1 MALAP
6 GKIWKLARSG
16 AAVSIVS
23 LYLGVVCNL
32 ALTFFAG
39 WWFGEHVFGYI
50 VIGLSVVLIGSMLG
64 QFGFSHGLVKLIGAY
79 RATGDIAYLKGA
91 IRGVTWFCTGT
102 GVVFGVIGALVVLL
116 PIPMDAELRPALL
129 WSMACVPVWTLMLLQ
144 QHVARGFQRMGLANL
159 PSTVVHPLLLM
170 GAIWLLSERDAA
182 TAAFFFRWYAILGM
196 GVVLGLGLWV
206 RLLPEMREL
215 RGVRPGYAMKQWLVM
230 SFPIGV
236 SNVLNQLMQRADAL
250 ILAMFVTPAQVGLYG
265 MAARI
270 AMGVGQCKLAFNRY
284 WASDMAGRW
293 EVRDLDGLRHVVK
306 RTGRLTMVVSVSIAL
321 VLIVFGRWILKLPGE
336 AFVAAYPLM
345 MILLVGHL
353 MMAYFAANITLLQ
366 MADQERTAT
375 RNYAVALVVMVA
387 GYFVAVPVWGAIGA
401 AVVTSAGT
409 VLLSSLMTRSCV
421 KRLDC
426 YPGAF

>member
-1 MALAP
+1 MALNVARL
-6 GKIWKLARSG
+6 WRLARSG

-50 VIGLSVVLIGSMLG
+50 VVGLSVVLIGSMLG

-79 RATGDIAYLKGA
+79 RATGDKPYLKGA
-91 IRGVTWFCTGT
+91 IRYVTLFCTAT
-102 GVVFGVIGALVVLL
+102 GVVFGLLGAAVLLL
-116 PIPMDAELRPALL
+116 PIPMDAELRSALL
-129 WSMACVPVWTLMLLQ
+129 WAMACVPVWTLMLLQ

-159 PSTVVHPLLLM
+159 PSTVAHPLLLI
-170 GAIWLLSERDAA
+170 GAVVLLSERG
-182 TAAFFFRWYAILGM
+182 TVSAAFFFRWYAILGVA
-196 GVVLGLGLWV
+196 VVAGLGLWV
-206 RLLPEMREL
+206 RLLPELREL
-215 RGVRPGYAMKQWLVM
+215 RGVTARHDLRRWLVM

-236 SNVLNQLMQRADAL
+236 SNVLNQLMQRADVL
-250 ILAMFVTPAQVGLYG
+250 VLARFVSPAEVGLYG

-293 EVRDLDGLRHVVK
+293 EMRDLDGLRRVTK
-306 RTGRLTMVVSVSIAL
+306 RTGMLTMIVSLSITL
-321 VLIVFGRWILKLPGE
+321 VLVVFGRWILALPGE

-345 MILLVGHL
+345 MVLLVGHL
-353 MMAYFAANITLLQ
+353 AMAYFAANITLLQ

-375 RNYAVALVVMVA
+375 RNYAVALVVMIG
-387 GYFVAVPVWGAIGA
+387 GYFALAPVWGATGA

-409 VLLSSLMTRSCV
+409 LLLSSLMTRACV
-421 KRLDC
+421 KRLDV
-426 YPGAF
+426 YPGAW